1 MKEEKKMMILKMNGK
16 QINKFV
22 GKNKLE
28 SPTHYL
34 GEKWLTEMVLATP

>member
-1 MKEEKKMMILKMNGK
+1 MILKMSGK
-16 QINKFV
+16 QINKYV

-34 GEKWLTEMVLATP
+34 GEQWLTGMVLATP